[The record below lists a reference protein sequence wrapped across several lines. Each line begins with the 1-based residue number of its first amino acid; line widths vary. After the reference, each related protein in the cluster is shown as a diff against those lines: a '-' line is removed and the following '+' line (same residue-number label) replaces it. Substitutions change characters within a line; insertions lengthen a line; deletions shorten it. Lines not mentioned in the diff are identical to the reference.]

1 MTVKE
6 VTEKTF
12 EQEVL
17 NANKPVLIDF
27 YAPWCGDCKRI
38 GPVLEFIAAEYADR
52 FTVVKIDA
60 ERETSLKQKY
70 DIQAYPTLCVIQNG
84 KPGKYIVEPSSK
96 DEIVRFLQTEGVL

>member
-12 EQEVL
+12 EQDVL

-38 GPVLEFIAAEYADR
+38 GPVLEL
-52 FTVVKIDA
+52 IDA

-70 DIQAYPTLCVIQNG
+70 NIQAYPTLCVIQNG